1 MSLNSYVASGR
12 TVTSVTMS
20 SLAPTPWPKGGLGGP
35 RVGSQ
40 RGSSGFLA
48 KTPCPGHH
56 RALLGGDASRPT
68 CVLSV

>member
-1 MSLNSYVASGR
+1 MSLNSYVRSGR
-12 TVTSVTMS
+12 TVTSVTS
-20 SLAPTPWPKGGLGGP
+20 SLAPTPRPTGGLGGP
-35 RVGSQ
+35 RVGSR

-48 KTPCPGHH
+48 KTPCLGHH

>member
-12 TVTSVTMS
+12 TVTSVTS
-20 SLAPTPWPKGGLGGP
+20 SLAPTPGPTGGLGGP

-56 RALLGGDASRPT
+56 WALLGGDASRPT